1 MRLSNSIDRKV
12 QIEGA
17 DPSALGLL
25 GLAVVTAVAA
35 SQKLGIT
42 QGLSW
47 VIPWAIFMGASAQF
61 VAAIL
66 DFFHKNVFGVSI
78 FGAFAF
84 FWYGVAMSWA
94 IKMGAL
100 GPELAAGVDG
110 SQIGYAFLC
119 YFIYAVAGTVCATET
134 NKALFIDM
142 VFIDILLLGLT
153 LDALGLG
160 GHWAHEM
167 AAYAEVCVSAVSLYA
182 ACATFFVKFFGY
194 QLLPLGAPLGIFK
207 KA

>member
-1 MRLSNSIDRKV
+1 METSIERKV

-84 FWYGVAMSWA
+84 FWYSVAMSWA
-94 IKMGAL
+94 IKMGAF
-100 GPELAAGVDG
+100 GPELASAVDG
-110 SQIGYAFLC
+110 TQIGYAFLC
-119 YFIYAVAGTVCATET
+119 YTIYAIAGTICATET

-142 VFIDILLLGLT
+142 VLIDILLLGLT
-153 LDALGLG
+153 LDALGIG
-160 GHWAHEM
+160 GHWAHAM
-167 AAYAEVCVSAVSLYA
+167 AAYAEVGVSVVSLYA

-194 QLLPLGAPLGIFK
+194 PLLPLGKPLGIFK